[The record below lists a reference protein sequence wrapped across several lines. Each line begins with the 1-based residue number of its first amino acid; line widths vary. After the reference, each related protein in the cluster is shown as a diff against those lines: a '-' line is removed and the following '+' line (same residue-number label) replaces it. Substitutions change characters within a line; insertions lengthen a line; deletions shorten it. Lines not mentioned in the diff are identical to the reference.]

1 MSRPASPLI
10 GYYDEP
16 RQVPSRYMETQCPE
30 CEGKRGDSRAQTRR
44 PLDETQGHYDSY
56 GTTARPPSVKGGRPA
71 ILSPNDAAA
80 CRQADA

>member
-44 PLDETQGHYDSY
+44 PLDETQGHYDS
-56 GTTARPPSVKGGRPA
+56 
-71 ILSPNDAAA
+71 
-80 CRQADA
+80 